1 MLHTVLCTPL
11 WLPGHQPG
19 SGWAREELQDCTAEI
34 SGEPPSKAR
43 WMNQVISA
51 SVHLLLLPDWLEN
64 NMDFI
69 SLSSCL
75 HSFFKQK
82 QEFFLTADE
91 TKPASSQ
98 VSYFSPLEISPC
110 IESWPGRVF
119 DVHQVGWVNQLAGVG
134 GRTGYRSRLGFE
146 TGVQFSALWQTS
158 LTLLSLFIASPL
170 HTSKGRGSHSP
181 FTPASFLCWSRDH
194 LLLCLHPLAL

>member
-1 MLHTVLCTPL
+1 MLHTVLCTTQ

-19 SGWAREELQDCTAEI
+19 SGWAREELQDCWAEI
-34 SGEPPSKAR
+34 SEGPPSEAR
-43 WMNQVISA
+43 QMNQVISV
-51 SVHLLLLPDWLEN
+51 SVHLLLLPGWLEN
-64 NMDFI
+64 NTDFI

-75 HSFFKQK
+75 HSSFKQK

-119 DVHQVGWVNQLAGVG
+119 DVHWVGWVNQLAGVG
-134 GRTGYRSRLGFE
+134 GRTGFMWPQVKAGIWGWGSVLSPLADFTQLGE
-146 TGVQFSALWQTS
+146 RIYSLSTPAKEEDHTPLSVLLPFSAGAEIISCCACIL
-158 LTLLSLFIASPL
+158 
-170 HTSKGRGSHSP
+170 
-181 FTPASFLCWSRDH
+181 
-194 LLLCLHPLAL
+194 